1 MAEFNFDAAVANQEN
16 GNKVQNS
23 AIAQA
28 KENIAKRKAEQEAAE
43 AERCLNS
50 AERLTNDAVKDATF
64 ASKKKNI
71 LKKYTEDIQAAKAS
85 FEATGD
91 TQEWRKKSEELTDKK
106 DDELDKAKRAVYG
119 DDYRWR

>member
-23 AIAQA
+23 AITQA

-91 TQEWRKKSEELTDKK
+91 TQEWRKKSQEITDKK

>member
-106 DDELDKAKRAVYG
+106 DDELNKAKRAVYG

>member
-43 AERCLNS
+43 AERCLNA
-50 AERLTNDAVKDATF
+50 AERLTDDAVKDATF

-91 TQEWRKKSEELTDKK
+91 TEEWRKKSQDLTDKK

-119 DDYRWR
+119 NDYRWR